1 LATAPMHNVVLRAA
15 SWYPGTPYVRKIGLH
30 TTRETMTQKAT
41 LEFNGKKYELDV
53 LKGTEDETAIDISD
67 LRAKSGAITL
77 DEGYANSGSCK
88 STITFI
94 DGDKGI
100 LQYRGYPIEELA
112 EKATFL
118 ETSYA
123 LIYGELPNA
132 KQIKDFRDNLTRHT
146 LLHEDMRPFFEAF
159 PPDAHPMAIL
169 SSVVSGLSTFYQ
181 DSHKITDTACVDLT
195 IRRLLAKLP
204 TITAFAYRKSRGLPL
219 MYPDNS
225 LGYSA
230 NFLRM
235 MFGYPTEMYVVDEEL
250 ARTMDVLFILH
261 ADHEQNC
268 STSTV
273 RLAGSS
279 HANLFA
285 SITAGICAL
294 WGPRHGGA
302 NQMVLEMLAEIQ
314 AEGGNVKK
322 FIERAKDKNSK
333 AKLMGFGHRVYKNFD
348 PRAKIIKGHCDRVLS
363 KMGIDD
369 PLLDIAKELEEAALK
384 DSYFIERKLYP
395 NVDFYSGI
403 IYKALGFPTN
413 MFTALFA
420 MGRLPGWIAQWK
432 EMIEQDTRIGRP
444 RQLYMGKTKRPFVPV
459 EKRG

>member
-1 LATAPMHNVVLRAA
+1 M
-15 SWYPGTPYVRKIGLH
+15 
-30 TTRETMTQKAT
+30 TTKAT
-41 LEFNGKKYELDV
+41 LELGGKKYELPV
-53 LKGTEDETAIDISD
+53 LVGTENEVAIDISN
-67 LRAKSGAITL
+67 LRAQSGAITL
-77 DEGYANSGSCK
+77 DESYGNTGSCR
-88 STITFI
+88 SGIAFI

-100 LQYRGYPIEELA
+100 LSYRGYPIEELA

-118 ETSYA
+118 EVSHL
-123 LIYGELPNA
+123 LIYGRLPNA
-132 KQIKDFRDNLTRHT
+132 TELSEFKNGLTRHT
-146 LLHEDMRPFFEAF
+146 LLHEDMRPFFDAF
-159 PPDAHPMAIL
+159 PPDAHPMAIM

-181 DSHKITDTACVDLT
+181 DSHKIFDKGCVDLT

-204 TITAFAYRKSRGLPL
+204 TITAFAYRKSRGLPM

-235 MFGYPTEMYVVDEEL
+235 MFGYPTETYEVDEEI

-302 NQMVLEMLAEIQ
+302 NQEVLEMLATIK
-314 AEGGNVKK
+314 ADGGDVRK
-322 FIERAKDKNSK
+322 FIERVKDKNSGV
-333 AKLMGFGHRVYKNFD
+333 KLMGFGHRVYKNFD
-348 PRAKIIKGHCDRVLS
+348 PRAKIIKKHCDKVLA
-363 KMGIDD
+363 KLGVKD
-369 PLLDIAKELEEAALK
+369 PLLDIAKSLEQAALE
-384 DSYFIERKLYP
+384 DEYFVQRKLYP

-403 IYKALGFPTN
+403 IYRALGFPTN
-413 MFTALFA
+413 MFTVLFA

-432 EMIEQDTRIGRP
+432 EMIEHDTRIGRP
-444 RQLYMGKTKRPFVPV
+444 RQLYTGETHRTFVPV
-459 EKRG
+459 EKRK

>member
-1 LATAPMHNVVLRAA
+1 M
-15 SWYPGTPYVRKIGLH
+15 
-30 TTRETMTQKAT
+30 TTKAT
-41 LEFNGKKYELDV
+41 LELGGKKYELPV
-53 LKGTEDETAIDISD
+53 LVGTENEVAIDISN
-67 LRAKSGAITL
+67 LRAQSGAITL
-77 DEGYANSGSCK
+77 DESYGNTGSCR
-88 STITFI
+88 SGIAFI

-100 LQYRGYPIEELA
+100 LSYRGYPIDELA

-118 ETSYA
+118 EVSHL
-123 LIYGELPNA
+123 LIYGRLPNA
-132 KQIKDFRDNLTRHT
+132 TELSEFKNGLTRHT
-146 LLHEDMRPFFEAF
+146 LLHEDMRPFFDAF
-159 PPDAHPMAIL
+159 PPDAHPMAIM

-181 DSHKITDTACVDLT
+181 DSHKIFDKACVDLT

-204 TITAFAYRKSRGLPL
+204 TITAFAYRKSRGLPM

-235 MFGYPTEMYVVDEEL
+235 MFGYPTETYQVDEEI

-302 NQMVLEMLAEIQ
+302 NQEVLEMLAAIK
-314 AEGGNVKK
+314 ADGGDVRK
-322 FIERAKDKNSK
+322 FIAKVKDKNSGV
-333 AKLMGFGHRVYKNFD
+333 KLMGFGHRVYKNFD
-348 PRAKIIKGHCDRVLS
+348 PRAKIIKKHCDKVLA
-363 KMGIDD
+363 KLGVKD
-369 PLLDIAKELEEAALK
+369 PLLDIAKSLEQAALE
-384 DSYFIERKLYP
+384 DEYFVSRKLYP

-403 IYKALGFPTN
+403 IYRALGFPTN
-413 MFTALFA
+413 MFTVLFA

-432 EMIEQDTRIGRP
+432 EMIEHDTRIGRP
-444 RQLYMGKTKRPFVPV
+444 RQLYTGETHRTFVPV
-459 EKRG
+459 DKRT

>member
-1 LATAPMHNVVLRAA
+1 MMSDKA
-15 SWYPGTPYVRKIGLH
+15 S
-30 TTRETMTQKAT
+30 
-41 LEFNGKKYELDV
+41 LELSGKKYELPV
-53 LKGTEDETAIDISD
+53 LVGTEQEVAVDISS
-67 LRAKSGAITL
+67 LRSQSGAITL

-88 STITFI
+88 SAITYI

-118 ETSYA
+118 ETSHL
-123 LIYGELPNA
+123 LIYGELPTA
-132 KQIKDFRDNLTRHT
+132 PQLKGFRDNLTRHT
-146 LLHEDMRPFFEAF
+146 LIHEDMRRFFEAF
-159 PPDAHPMAIL
+159 PPSAHPMAIL
-169 SSVVSGLSTFYQ
+169 SSVVAGLSTFYQ
-181 DSHKITDTACVDLT
+181 DGDDVTDKNSADLT

-225 LGYSA
+225 LEYSA

-235 MFGYPTEMYVVDEEL
+235 MFGYPTENYVVDDEL

-279 HANLFA
+279 HANLYA

-302 NQMVLEMLAEIQ
+302 NQMVLEMLAEIKKG
-314 AEGGNVKK
+314 GGNVKE
-322 FIERAKDKNSK
+322 FIAKVKDKKSNV
-333 AKLMGFGHRVYKNFD
+333 KLMGFGHRVYKNFD
-348 PRAKIIKGHCDRVLS
+348 PRAKILKGHCDRVLA
-363 KMGIDD
+363 KMGIKD
-369 PLLDIAKELEEAALK
+369 PLLDIAKELEQAALE
-384 DSYFIERKLYP
+384 DSYFIDRKLYP

-444 RQLYMGKTKRPFVPV
+444 RQLYTGQTKRPFVSMS
-459 EKRG
+459 KRHD